1 MLFERFKCF
10 RSYFVPFF
18 PSLYGYVEGHM
29 TLKDFLE
36 LTLGVKSANEHAY
49 THVHARR
56 CVYLCERLCDSVY
69 MCVFECVYSC
79 LCVCCVPV

>member
-29 TLKDFLE
+29 TLDVF
-36 LTLGVKSANEHAY
+36 
-49 THVHARR
+49 HVYRYAKMRQSESTGN
-56 CVYLCERLCDSVY
+56 L
-69 MCVFECVYSC
+69 
-79 LCVCCVPV
+79 